1 MISKIRNILKKN
13 ESIRFIIIKI
23 KYFLNIGLERD
34 AKIIKKMIFKTSVD
48 IGANNGYFTNLLLG
62 VSNKVISFEP
72 INYLYKL
79 NLKLFKNKNVTFYN
93 VALGNKET
101 YGKLHIPK
109 NSDPESSLIN
119 KFKNSL
125 VQEVKIAT
133 GDQLLKKKKNIDF
146 IKIDVEGYEMFTLK
160 GLKKTIYKYLP
171 IFLIE
176 IEKRHNNDYV
186 KVFKYMNNLNYK
198 IFYLDKTNKLRLIK
212 LENIPKFIKKNQNI
226 KKNSILGYINNFWFI
241 NKKSSIFYSKDSNYF

>member
-1 MISKIRNILKKN
+1 
-13 ESIRFIIIKI
+13 
-23 KYFLNIGLERD
+23 
-34 AKIIKKMIFKTSVD
+34 
-48 IGANNGYFTNLLLG
+48 
-62 VSNKVISFEP
+62 
-72 INYLYKL
+72 
-79 NLKLFKNKNVTFYN
+79 
-93 VALGNKET
+93 
-101 YGKLHIPK
+101 
-109 NSDPESSLIN
+109 
-119 KFKNSL
+119 
-125 VQEVKIAT
+125 
-133 GDQLLKKKKNIDF
+133 
-146 IKIDVEGYEMFTLK
+146 MFTLK

-241 NKKSSIFYSKDSNYF
+241 NKKSSIFYSKDNNYF

>member
-133 GDQLLKKKKNIDF
+133 GDQLLKKKKI
-146 IKIDVEGYEMFTLK
+146 
-160 GLKKTIYKYLP
+160 
-171 IFLIE
+171 
-176 IEKRHNNDYV
+176 
-186 KVFKYMNNLNYK
+186 
-198 IFYLDKTNKLRLIK
+198 
-212 LENIPKFIKKNQNI
+212 
-226 KKNSILGYINNFWFI
+226 SIL
-241 NKKSSIFYSKDSNYF
+241 SK